1 MADDDTLHKKAV
13 ASMKRGARS
22 YQSWLGFAVSL
33 AFLYLAL
40 RNVQWGE
47 VWASIR
53 TARLELLLVGTAILY
68 TGWLI
73 TALRWKILLYSSPG
87 LRVRDTF
94 AYIAIGYLANSV
106 LPMRLGELAR
116 ATLLGRKKGIGISR
130 VLGSI
135 ALERVLDLLTVIA
148 VAMGLA
154 LLMDIPP
161 AIQTGVI
168 TLAAGGFGALLFLAV
183 LAFHQ
188 EQLHRFT
195 VLLGKIVPD
204 RIAGKVMTL
213 IHNFSAGAGVLRR
226 PTGVLSVC
234 GLSLLAWG
242 LYGVSTWLA
251 TRAFHLPI
259 PWYGAVLVL
268 VVVNLG
274 SAIPSSPGYVGVY
287 HYLAVLALSV
297 WMPDRNAAL
306 AYAIGSHALNILINV
321 SMGSFCLT
329 KEGLSLQSLKS
340 EMASGASQNLKQ
352 ND

>member
-1 MADDDTLHKKAV
+1 
-13 ASMKRGARS
+13 MKRGTRS
-22 YQSWLGFAVSL
+22 YQSWLGLAVSL
-33 AFLYLAL
+33 LFLYLAL
-40 RNVQWGE
+40 RNVQWVE
-47 VWASIR
+47 VWVSIR
-53 TARLELLLVGTAILY
+53 IARLELLLLGTLILY
-68 TGWLI
+68 VGWGI
-73 TALRWKILLYSSPG
+73 SAVRWRILLTPAPG
-87 LRVRDTF
+87 LRMRDTF

-116 ATLLGRKKGIGISR
+116 ATLLGRRKGIGISR

-135 ALERVLDLLTVIA
+135 ALERVLDLLTVILI
-148 VAMGLA
+148 AMVLA

-161 AIQTGVI
+161 VIQTGVV
-168 TLAAGGFGALLFLAV
+168 TLAAGGVGGLVFLAV
-183 LAFHQ
+183 LALHQ
-188 EQLHRFT
+188 ERLPRFAS
-195 VLLGKIVPD
+195 LLGKFVPD
-204 RIAGKVMTL
+204 RFSGKIL
-213 IHNFSAGAGVLRR
+213 RIIQNFSAGAGVLRR
-226 PTGVLSVC
+226 PADILSIC
-234 GLSLLAWG
+234 GLSLLMWC
-242 LYGVSTWLA
+242 LYAFSTWLA

-340 EMASGASQNLKQ
+340 EMASGDGQNLKQ
-352 ND
+352 NDCPP